1 MKTTTNS
8 FARGLRVLRALK
20 GHSLNGIRNADLA
33 VLTGES
39 PAFITRAMDTLI
51 AEGFAARVHEG
62 RFALS
67 ISMLQIAQGHATEM
81 AAAADRIQEV
91 SARINAG
98 AR

>member
-8 FARGLRVLRALK
+8 AARVLRVLRALK
-20 GHSLNGIRNADLA
+20 GHSLHGIRNADLA
-33 VLTGES
+33 TLTGES

-67 ISMLQIAQGHATEM
+67 TTVLQMAMSHASEM
-81 AAAADRIQEV
+81 ADAADRIKEV
-91 SARINAG
+91 SARIMAG
-98 AR
+98 VR